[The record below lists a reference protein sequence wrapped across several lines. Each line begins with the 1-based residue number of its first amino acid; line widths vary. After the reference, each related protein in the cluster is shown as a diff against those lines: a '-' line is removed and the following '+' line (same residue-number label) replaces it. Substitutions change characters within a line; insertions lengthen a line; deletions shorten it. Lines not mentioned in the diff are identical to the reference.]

1 MDGFWLYMTIVAVI
15 IPFAMIL
22 VGYRLAGKIP
32 VKRNSPFGYRT
43 KRAKLNDDTW
53 EFANKHC
60 GKTWYMLGIA
70 LAVLSLG
77 VMRGCREE
85 SREMIVVIGGALV
98 ILQFFALLV
107 SMLPTELALRKNFD
121 EQGNRRM

>member
-1 MDGFWLYMTIVAVI
+1 MDGFWLYMTLVAVV

-22 VGYRLAGKIP
+22 VGYRLTGKIP
-32 VKRNSPFGYRT
+32 VKRSSPFGYRS

-70 LAVLSLG
+70 LVVLSLG
-77 VMRGCREE
+77 VMRGCRAE
-85 SREMIVVIGGALV
+85 SREMMVVIGGALV
-98 ILQFFALLV
+98 ILQFFALLI
-107 SMLPTELALRKNFD
+107 SMLPTELALRRNFD